1 MKSQFGWTNR
11 NFMENTIIETRLKL
25 LTVYAIV
32 SSVIIIVLII
42 AALHPFYNTNNL
54 DRSNFSLISDSL
66 HVPYLS
72 VERVDIIEPDG
83 QLAIALS
90 NSKRSAKVMF
100 DGQILHGA
108 SNRDTPNIIFFD
120 GKGDEVG
127 GLAFANFDKKDSPFQ
142 AMRHLAFDGYRQDE
156 VITLSHFVQNGK
168 SRKGVYIYD
177 RPDIPIM
184 DALKESGINTD
195 DTPDILGQKLNTF
208 KEENPERHNELWGN
222 PRRVA
227 MQTNEDNDAELLLGD
242 AEGNIRLRFVVK
254 PGGEAYIEFLD
265 MEENVVKRLEP

>member
-1 MKSQFGWTNR
+1 
-11 NFMENTIIETRLKL
+11 MENSKVEKRLKS

-32 SSVIIIVLII
+32 SSVIIIVLILVSI
-42 AALHPFYNTNNL
+42 KPIYYSNDYN
-54 DRSNFSLISDSL
+54 RSNKSVSSDSL
-66 HVPYLS
+66 HIPYLTA
-72 VERVDIIEPDG
+72 ERIDIIEPDG

-90 NSKRSAKVMF
+90 NSKNSAKLRF
-100 DGQILHGA
+100 DGQIIHGA

-127 GLAFANFDKKDSPFQ
+127 GLVFANFKEDDSPFQ
-142 AMRHLAFDGYRQDE
+142 AIRHLAFDGYQQDE

-177 RPDIPIM
+177 RPDVTIL
-184 DALKESGINTD
+184 DAFKETGINPE
-195 DTPDILGQKLNTF
+195 DTPEILGQKLDQF
-208 KEENPERHNELWGN
+208 KEENPERHYELWRN

-227 MQTNEDNDAELLLGD
+227 VQTNEENEAELLLGD

-254 PGGEAYIEFLD
+254 PNGDAFIEFLD
-265 MEENVVKRLEP
+265 KKGNAVKSIKP